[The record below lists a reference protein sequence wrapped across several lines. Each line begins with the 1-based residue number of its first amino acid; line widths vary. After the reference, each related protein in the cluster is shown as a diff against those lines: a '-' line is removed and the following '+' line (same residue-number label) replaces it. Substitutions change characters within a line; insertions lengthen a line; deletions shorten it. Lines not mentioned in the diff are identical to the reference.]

1 MIMKKSFFK
10 TKKFIF
16 GAIMLLLIGGG
27 WTAFKQSQA
36 RKELKKL
43 EDLSPVKVARGS
55 FVIKIQAIGVV
66 EPENRVLVTPS
77 IGGRAEEVLFR
88 EGDLTEQG
96 RVLAWISSSE
106 RTALLDSLKMKEST
120 PEEKKMVEEAYNLTP
135 VVSPIS
141 GMVIKRA
148 VEPGQS
154 VSSAK
159 EIAIIS
165 DRLIIKTYV
174 DETDIGSVKEGQK
187 AEFYLDAFPKD
198 EHDGSVLA
206 IARES
211 ILKEGVTVYEV
222 KILPAKTITVMRSGM
237 TADVRVITDAKQNA
251 LFLPKKSIA
260 YKDGEAFV
268 TVKDEPSKKTASK
281 KVETG
286 ATNEKA
292 IEILSGLKEN
302 DTVYYSTGIAKER
315 SNMVINAE

>member
-16 GAIMLLLIGGG
+16 GAVMLLLIAGG
-27 WTAFKQSQA
+27 WAAYKQNQA
-36 RKELKKL
+36 KKELKKL

-154 VSSAK
+154 VSAAK
-159 EIAIIS
+159 EIAVIS
-165 DRLIIKTYV
+165 DRLITKIYV
-174 DETDIGSVKEGQK
+174 DETDIGSVKEGQQ
-187 AEFYLDAFPKD
+187 AEFYLDSFPKD
-198 EHDGSVLA
+198 RHEGRVLA

-211 ILKEGVTVYEV
+211 VLKEGVTVYEV
-222 KILPAKTITVMRSGM
+222 KILPVKNITVLRSGM
-237 TADVRVITDAKQNA
+237 TVDARVITDVKSKA
-251 LFLPKKSIA
+251 LYLPKKAIT
-260 YKDGEAFV
+260 YKDGDAFV
-268 TVKDEPSKKTASK
+268 TMKDEKGLKVTDK

-286 ATNEKA
+286 ATNEKT
-292 IEILSGLKEN
+292 IEILSGLGEN
-302 DTVYYSTGIAKER
+302 DTVYYSTGIAKESAR
-315 SNMVINAE
+315 FFH

>member
-1 MIMKKSFFK
+1 MDSGRLFKLFFNSWPV
-10 TKKFIF
+10 
-16 GAIMLLLIGGG
+16 AVHLLL
-27 WTAFKQSQA
+27 
-36 RKELKKL
+36 L
-43 EDLSPVKVARGS
+43 
-55 FVIKIQAIGVV
+55 
-66 EPENRVLVTPS
+66 VLVLVFLGP
-77 IGGRAEEVLFR
+77 
-88 EGDLTEQG
+88 
-96 RVLAWISSSE
+96 
-106 RTALLDSLKMKEST
+106 
-120 PEEKKMVEEAYNLTP
+120 
-135 VVSPIS
+135 
-141 GMVIKRA
+141 
-148 VEPGQS
+148 
-154 VSSAK
+154 
-159 EIAIIS
+159 
-165 DRLIIKTYV
+165 
-174 DETDIGSVKEGQK
+174 
-187 AEFYLDAFPKD
+187 
-198 EHDGSVLA
+198 GSVLA

-315 SNMVINAE
+315 SGFNVSSD